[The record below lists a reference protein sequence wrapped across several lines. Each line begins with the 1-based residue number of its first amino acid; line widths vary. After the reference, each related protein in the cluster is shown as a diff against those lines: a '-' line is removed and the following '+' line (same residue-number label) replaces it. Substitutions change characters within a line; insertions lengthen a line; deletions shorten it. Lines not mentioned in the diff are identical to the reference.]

1 MPSHTS
7 YLLQRTSAYARRVAV
22 LCFAVSLVACAS
34 SSALGGKTQR
44 SQTTLLVEEIR
55 STQYT
60 NLYDVILALRSNWV
74 RVRTGESFTKSAV
87 LQVYLDQQRIGGVDE
102 LKGIQTLNVEMV
114 RFFDGP
120 TASARWGLDHGA
132 GAILV
137 QSATPLRR

>member
-22 LCFAVSLVACAS
+22 LLFAASLVACAS

-44 SQTTLLVEEIR
+44 SQTTLLVDEIR

-60 NLYDVILALRSNWV
+60 NVYDVVLALRSNWL

-87 LQVYLDQQRIGGVDE
+87 LQVYLDQQRIGGVEE

-114 RFFDGP
+114 RFLDGP

-137 QSATPLRR
+137 QTLKK